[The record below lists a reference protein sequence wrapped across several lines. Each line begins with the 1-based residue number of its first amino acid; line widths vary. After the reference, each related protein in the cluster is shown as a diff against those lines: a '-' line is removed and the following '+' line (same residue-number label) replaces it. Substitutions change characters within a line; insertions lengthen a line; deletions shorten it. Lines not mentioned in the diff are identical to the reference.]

1 MIEGWWIAG
10 IILVLLVIQFI
21 VYRRVKVQLRQEA
34 ARSARLNRKL
44 ATTRRELVEVQTRR
58 KKLLSAATQGLII
71 VEQDYSISSANRV
84 AKQLFGPLYK
94 KTSFMQWTRQH
105 QLRELVDQ
113 TLRDEKMPPLYFS
126 KDDKILEAHARA
138 IKVGSA
144 DGKKQPV
151 AVALAIND
159 VTELQRLSRARRDFV
174 TNISHEL
181 RSPLASIQLLTET
194 LQSRALDDRQLAN
207 DLIEKIVA
215 QIDTLNQLAQELLDL
230 SLIESGQSPLR
241 MSVFSLRQLVQAQV
255 DRLIPQAERKNLSL
269 TVDIAAE
276 IKVLVDETMIGRV
289 ITNLIHNGLKFTEN
303 GGVTITARQVS
314 LISDPKGS
322 NVEDWILV
330 SVADTG
336 LGIPPD
342 ELSRIFERFY
352 KVDRARNRKASGT
365 GLGLA
370 IAKHIVEGHGG
381 RIWAESNGKN
391 GSTFYFT
398 LPPEE

>member
-1 MIEGWWIAG
+1 MMVEWWLAAG
-10 IILVLLVIQFI
+10 LLILLIIQFI
-21 VYRRVKVQLRQEA
+21 FYRRLKAQLRQEA
-34 ARSARLNRKL
+34 ARSVRLNRKL
-44 ATTRRELVEVQTRR
+44 MVARRELAEVKTRR
-58 KKLLSAATQGLII
+58 KKLLAAATQGLII
-71 VEQDYSISSANRV
+71 VEQDYTISSANKV
-84 AKQLFGPLYK
+84 AKRLFGPLNK

-113 TLRDEKMPPLYFS
+113 TLHDEEMPPLVFS

-138 IKVGSA
+138 IKAGSG
-144 DGKKQPV
+144 DGVKIPV

-159 VTELQRLSRARRDFV
+159 VTELHRLSRARRDFV

-194 LQSRALDDRQLAN
+194 LQSRALGDRQLASE
-207 DLIEKIVA
+207 LIDKIVA

-230 SLIESGQSPLR
+230 SLIESGQAPLR
-241 MSVFSLRQLVQAQV
+241 MAAYPLRQIVQAQV
-255 DRLIPQAERKNLSL
+255 EHLRPQAERKGLNLV
-269 TVDIAAE
+269 VDIE
-276 IKVLVDETMIGRV
+276 EEMKVLVDETMVGRV

-303 GGVTITARQVS
+303 GGVTVSARRVS
-314 LISDPKGS
+314 LTPSIKGG
-322 NVEDWILV
+322 VAEDWILV
-330 SVADTG
+330 SVTDTG
-336 LGIPPD
+336 IGIPPD

-352 KVDRARNRKASGT
+352 KVDRARNRKESGT

-381 RIWAESNGKN
+381 RIWAESNGKT